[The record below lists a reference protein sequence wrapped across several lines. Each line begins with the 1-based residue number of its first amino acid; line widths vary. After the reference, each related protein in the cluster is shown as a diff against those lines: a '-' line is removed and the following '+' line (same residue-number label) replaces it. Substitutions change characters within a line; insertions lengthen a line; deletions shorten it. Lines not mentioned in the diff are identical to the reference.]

1 MKGAKLLFSL
11 VIESFAGDT
20 VMNPSRLRARYRY
33 IMGFFARATAS
44 FIFWELLLPRLGLR
58 AVTRRTRSRRLIQI
72 AARFRAMAIR
82 MGGVMIKVGQ
92 FLSARADVLPP
103 EITEELSGLQDEV
116 PPEDFDAIRKLAEA
130 ELGAPL
136 EERFERFEPEPL
148 AAASLGQV
156 HRARVRNEAAE
167 AEGFQD
173 VVVKIQRPFI
183 DQLIEV
189 DFSALHRV
197 AGWLMR
203 YKPISRRV
211 DVRALIS
218 ELESTVYREID
229 YLAEGGNAETFKKN
243 FAASQRI
250 HVPRV
255 VWSRTTQRVLTLENV
270 YAIKITDYDAIT
282 SAGID
287 RAQVAKVL
295 FKTYLK
301 QIFEDS
307 FFHADPHP
315 GNLFVTPRP
324 GSEEDS
330 PTWQLTFVD
339 FGMVGTVPEHLSEG
353 LRELMIGIG
362 TRNAARVVAAYQ
374 TLGVLLPGAD
384 LNLLERAGAQVF
396 DRFWGM
402 SMGELRS
409 VDHRQMMQF
418 AGQFRELMYEMP
430 FQLPH
435 NLLLLGRTVAIL
447 SGMCTG
453 LDPNFNVWTQLAP
466 YAQKLVRDEG
476 VSNWDVWLEEIGE
489 FVRQLAALPL
499 QTGRVLTRLERGEL
513 NVNVPQVNRQIFHL
527 ESALNRLTGSIMFA
541 AFLFGGVL
549 LYQNGDIRLG
559 YLFWAF
565 SGVTLLWMLFLSRG
579 HSPWR

>member
-1 MKGAKLLFSL
+1 
-11 VIESFAGDT
+11 
-20 VMNPSRLRARYRY
+20 MNPSRLRARYRY
-33 IMGFFARATAS
+33 IMAFFARATAS
-44 FIFWELLLPRLGLR
+44 LIFWEIVLPRLGMR
-58 AVTRRTRSRRLIQI
+58 AISRRTRSQRLIQI
-72 AARFRAMAIR
+72 ASQFRAMAIR
-82 MGGVMIKVGQ
+82 IGGVMIKVGQ

-116 PPEDFDAIRKLAEA
+116 PAEDFAAIRRLAEA
-130 ELGAPL
+130 ELGVPL
-136 EERFERFEPEPL
+136 EERFERFEIEPL

-156 HRARVRNEAAE
+156 HRARLRNDAAV
-167 AEGFQD
+167 GFQD

-197 AGWLMR
+197 GGWLRR
-203 YKPISRRV
+203 YKPISKRV

-229 YLAEGGNAETFKKN
+229 YLAEGGNAETFQKN
-243 FAASQRI
+243 FAESKRI
-250 HVPRV
+250 HVPRL
-255 VWSRTTQRVLTLENV
+255 VWSQTTKRVLTLENV

-282 SAGID
+282 SAGIE
-287 RAQVAKVL
+287 RSEVAKVL

-301 QIFEDS
+301 QIFEDG

-324 GSEEDS
+324 AAQEDG

-339 FGMVGTVPEHLSEG
+339 FGMVGSVPEHLSEG

-362 TRNAARVVAAYQ
+362 TRDIARVVRSYQ

-418 AGQFRELMYEMP
+418 AVQFRELMYEMP

-476 VSNWDVWLEEIGE
+476 VSNWDVWLNEIGE
-489 FVRQLAALPL
+489 LVKQLISLPL
-499 QTGRVLTRLERGEL
+499 QAGRVLTRLERGEL
-513 NVNVPQVNRQIFHL
+513 NVNVTQVNRQIFHL
-527 ESALNRLTGSIMFA
+527 EGAVNRLTGSIMFA

-549 LYQNGDIRLG
+549 LYQGGDLRLG

-565 SGVTLLWMLFLSRG
+565 AGITLLWMLFLSRG

>member
-1 MKGAKLLFSL
+1 
-11 VIESFAGDT
+11 
-20 VMNPSRLRARYRY
+20 MNPSRLRARYRY

-44 FIFWELLLPRLGLR
+44 FIFWEIVLPRVGLR
-58 AVTRRTRSRRLIQI
+58 GVARRTRSRRFTQI
-72 AARFRAMAIR
+72 AAQFRLMAIR

-92 FLSARADVLPP
+92 FLSARADVLPS

-116 PPEDFDAIRKLAEA
+116 PAEDFNAIRQLAEA
-130 ELGAPL
+130 ELGASL
-136 EERFERFEPEPL
+136 AARFEHFETEPL

-156 HRARVRNEAAE
+156 HRARLRSDAAE
-167 AEGFQD
+167 SESFQD

-218 ELESTVYREID
+218 ELETTVYREID
-229 YLAEGGNAETFKKN
+229 YLAEGGNAETFRKN
-243 FAASQRI
+243 FADSKRI

-255 VWSRTTQRVLTLENV
+255 VWSQTTKRVLTLENV
-270 YAIKITDYDAIT
+270 YAIKITDYDALT
-282 SAGID
+282 AAGID
-287 RAQVAKVL
+287 RTEVAKVL

-301 QIFEDS
+301 QIFEDGV
-307 FFHADPHP
+307 FHADPHP
-315 GNLFVTPRP
+315 GNLFVTPRRF
-324 GSEEDS
+324 SEES
-330 PTWQLTFVD
+330 SVKWQLTFVD
-339 FGMVGTVPEHLSEG
+339 FGMVGNVPEHLSDG
-353 LRELMIGIG
+353 LREMMIGVG
-362 TRNAARVVAAYQ
+362 TRNAARLIGSYQ

-384 LNLLERAGAQVF
+384 LKLLEQASTQLF

-418 AGQFRELMYEMP
+418 AGQFRDLMYEMP

-466 YAQKLVRDEG
+466 YAQKMIQNEG
-476 VSNWDVWLEEIGE
+476 VSNWDVWLNEIGE
-489 FVRQLAALPL
+489 LIKQLVALPS
-499 QTGRVLTRLERGEL
+499 QAGRVLTRLERGEL

-527 ESALNRLTGSIMFA
+527 EGAVNRLTGSIMFA

-549 LYQNGDIRLG
+549 LYQGGDIWLG

-565 SGVTLLWMLFLSRG
+565 SGVTLIWMLYFSRG

>member
-1 MKGAKLLFSL
+1 
-11 VIESFAGDT
+11 
-20 VMNPSRLRARYRY
+20 MNTSRLRARYRY
-33 IMGFFARATAS
+33 IMGFFARVAAS
-44 FIFWELLLPRLGLR
+44 FIFWEVILPRLGMR
-58 AVTRRTRSRRLIQI
+58 RITRRTRSRRFTQI
-72 AARFRAMAIR
+72 AVQFRALAIR

-103 EITEELSGLQDEV
+103 EITDELSGLQDEV
-116 PPEDFDAIRKLAEA
+116 PAEDFTAIRELAEA

-136 EERFERFEPEPL
+136 EEQFERFESEPL

-156 HRARVRNEAAE
+156 HRARLRADQSD
-167 AEGFQD
+167 AEGFRD

-183 DQLIEV
+183 DQLIDV
-189 DFSALHRV
+189 DFSALRRV

-203 YKPISRRV
+203 YKPIRRRV
-211 DVRALIS
+211 DVRALIA
-218 ELESTVYREID
+218 ELEATVQREID
-229 YLAEGGNAETFKKN
+229 YVAEGKNAETFGRN
-243 FAASQRI
+243 FAQSRRI

-255 VWSRTTQRVLTLENV
+255 VWSRTTKRVLTLENV

-282 SAGID
+282 AAGID
-287 RAQVAKVL
+287 RGAVARVL

-301 QIFEDS
+301 QILEDG

-324 GSEEDS
+324 SAEEGDAN
-330 PTWQLTFVD
+330 WQLTFVD
-339 FGMVGTVPEHLSEG
+339 FGMTGSVPGHLRQG
-353 LRELMIGIG
+353 LREMMVGVG
-362 TRNAARVVAAYQ
+362 TRDAARVVGAYE

-384 LNLLERAGAQVF
+384 LKLLEQAGAQLF

-402 SMGELRS
+402 SMSELRKI
-409 VDHRQMMQF
+409 DHREMRQF
-418 AGQFRELMYEMP
+418 AMQFRELMFEMP

-435 NLLLLGRTVAIL
+435 DLLLLGRTMAIL

-453 LDPNFNVWTQLAP
+453 LDPDFNVWTQLAP
-466 YAQKLVRDEG
+466 YAQKLVREEG
-476 VSNWDVWLEEIGE
+476 VSNWEIWLDELGE
-489 FVRQLAALPL
+489 LVKQLIALPS

-527 ESALNRLTGSIMFA
+527 EGAINRLTGSILFA

-549 LYQNGDIRLG
+549 LYQSGDFTLS
-559 YLFWAF
+559 YLFWGF
-565 SGVTLLWMLFLSRG
+565 SGATLLWMIFFSHG